1 MSFFRHSL
9 VLSLLFLLGC
19 SGNENLASRFAPDA
33 SLSPNDTTAVEGA
46 DPTTTI
52 KLPYTVTVP
61 IYDNAEIVKTEGKEV
76 FWTSS
81 DPINVISDYYK
92 QQLEQKQWQVQV
104 AEDNSLTATNAE
116 KNFNLTMTFT
126 VNGNQTEYQMLGTEI
141 TPTATEE
148 TPQTPQTPLNA
159 EVETNPENPLA
170 ILQQKGIVESS
181 ALQPQEIITRREFA
195 RWLFKTNNLLY
206 ADTVGN
212 VIKEASSNSQPVFS
226 DINNDDPDFG
236 IIQGLAEAGIIPSRL
251 TKDASASNFQPS
263 APLTRADLLNWKIP
277 LDFRRERV
285 DNVTIDSVRDTWGF
299 QDVNDLSPQLW
310 RNLYLDWQN
319 GENANI
325 RRAFGFTTLFQ
336 PQKSVS
342 KNEAGIVLLRMG
354 NQGDGRWLNSSD
366 AQE

>member
-1 MSFFRHSL
+1 MSFCRFSL

-46 DPTTTI
+46 DTTI
-52 KLPYTVTVP
+52 TLPYPVTVP
-61 IYDNAEIVKTEGKEV
+61 IYDNAEIIKTAEKEV

-81 DPINVISDYYK
+81 DPINVILDYYK
-92 QQLEQKQWQVQV
+92 RELEQKQWQVAV
-104 AEDNSLTATNAE
+104 TENNLLTATNVE
-116 KNFNLTMTFT
+116 ENFNLTMTFS
-126 VNGNQTEYQMLGTEI
+126 VQGNQTEYKMLGAEI

-148 TPQTPQTPLNA
+148 TSETSKTTLN
-159 EVETNPENPLA
+159 VEINPENPLA

-195 RWLFKTNNLLY
+195 RWLFKTNNRLY

-212 VIKEASSNSQPVFS
+212 VIKEAGANSQSVFS

-236 IIQGLAEAGIIPSRL
+236 IIQGLAEAGIIPSSL

-263 APLTRADLLNWKIP
+263 APLTRGDLLNWKIP

-285 DNVTIDSVRDTWGF
+285 DNVTIDSVKDTWGF

-319 GENANI
+319 GDNANI

-336 PQKSVS
+336 PQKSVT

-354 NQGDGRWLNSSD
+354 NQGDGRWLNSLD
-366 AQE
+366 N